1 MQIEIDNLHYL
12 FFINQVSDLNCQVFV
27 NISLKTQSLSTEIK
41 AFTHRVLIFLL
52 YFKTQTNIQM
62 DFKVFAPH

>member
-12 FFINQVSDLNCQVFV
+12 YFIKEVSDLNCQLFI

-41 AFTHRVLIFLL
+41 AFTPRVLIF
-52 YFKTQTNIQM
+52 I
-62 DFKVFAPH
+62 VF